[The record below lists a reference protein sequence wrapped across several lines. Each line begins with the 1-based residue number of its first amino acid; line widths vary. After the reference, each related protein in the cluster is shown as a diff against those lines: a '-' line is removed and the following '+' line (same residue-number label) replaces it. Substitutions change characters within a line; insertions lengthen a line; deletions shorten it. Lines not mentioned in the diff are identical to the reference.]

1 VNLRRCP
8 CGRCT
13 GENKDGDAKRCS
25 YAHSAAIVPA
35 AGACP
40 DGYRAVVPPTGMT
53 VCWVMRVPLG
63 STLNVPKYCPRT
75 VRKSTCTLVP
85 PDAARDEL
93 TDVMRMLGSRNC
105 TSSSEPDVLPSV
117 EYAVASSPCAT
128 ASRNRRTSDS
138 AYALCR
144 STAAGVTACAT
155 VGTGVGARVT
165 IAAGARVGVTV
176 TRGVGDGDGD
186 GDGAAEGV
194 GDAVAG
200 RAVIARLVAAAT
212 GVGLTVGAVVTCAT
226 DATGVGVCTTTI
238 GVFRVAGAG
247 ARRAAKA
254 ESNAPIPRPAMMT
267 PANSGTIGKP
277 PRSSSSVLE
286 RRRRGEPGPE
296 LMFTRITR

>member
-1 VNLRRCP
+1 
-8 CGRCT
+8 
-13 GENKDGDAKRCS
+13 
-25 YAHSAAIVPA
+25 
-35 AGACP
+35 
-40 DGYRAVVPPTGMT
+40 
-53 VCWVMRVPLG
+53 
-63 STLNVPKYCPRT
+63 
-75 VRKSTCTLVP
+75 
-85 PDAARDEL
+85 
-93 TDVMRMLGSRNC
+93 MRMLGSRNC

-144 STAAGVTACAT
+144 SAAAGVTACAT
-155 VGTGVGARVT
+155 VGMGVGARVT
-165 IAAGARVGVTV
+165 IAAGVRVGVTV
-176 TRGVGDGDGD
+176 TRGVGVTVTRGVGGGVGV

-200 RAVIARLVAAAT
+200 RAVTARLVAAAA

>member
-1 VNLRRCP
+1 
-8 CGRCT
+8 
-13 GENKDGDAKRCS
+13 
-25 YAHSAAIVPA
+25 
-35 AGACP
+35 
-40 DGYRAVVPPTGMT
+40 M
-53 VCWVMRVPLG
+53 
-63 STLNVPKYCPRT
+63 
-75 VRKSTCTLVP
+75 
-85 PDAARDEL
+85 
-93 TDVMRMLGSRNC
+93 
-105 TSSSEPDVLPSV
+105 
-117 EYAVASSPCAT
+117 
-128 ASRNRRTSDS
+128 
-138 AYALCR
+138 
-144 STAAGVTACAT
+144 
-155 VGTGVGARVT
+155 GVGARVT
-165 IAAGARVGVTV
+165 IAAGVRVGVTV
-176 TRGVGDGDGD
+176 TRGVGVTVTRGVGVGV

-296 LMFTRITR
+296 LMLTRITR